1 MRFLELIF
9 SIVTGVSA
17 AIGTLHY
24 GAILLWASL
33 SSRLLRSQRPSIR
46 PGAIAFTSARSD
58 LPGVTITMPG
68 YNEEV
73 TIVGAVTSALALDY
87 PDLEII
93 VVNDGSKD
101 RMMDVLIESFDM
113 EKMSGPVNSG
123 PIHTADVRGVY
134 RSKLDS
140 RLVVIDKAPAGA
152 KADGANSGINFSTK
166 PWVVLMDA
174 DELVDSDLLIRCMT
188 EMTHEPGNVVAMG
201 VTLMP
206 TNECVIEN
214 LKVVKPMVAKNPWVG
229 FQTVEYLGAFV
240 VSRPGMAQI
249 GALPIVSGGFGIF
262 LRSAVLRVGGLKHP
276 SLGEDLDLV
285 VRINRS
291 FHEAGE
297 PYKILQVPEAVA
309 WTEFPMH
316 RAVLKRQRMR
326 WHRGLREVLKDH
338 RSTVGNHKYG
348 TFGMFGMMQMFAF
361 EWLAVFIEAAG
372 YVVMA
377 LSLLFGKLNFG
388 ITFSAWLVTQAI
400 GLFIA
405 MTGVWTSSRYL
416 NVYKGPRNVALLV
429 FWAFMA
435 QFGYRQMT
443 VWWRVRSLFGK
454 NAAWG
459 AMPRVGFG
467 TATTAAP
474 VRK

>member
-1 MRFLELIF
+1 MGVLSLLF
-9 SIVTGVSA
+9 SIITGAAA

-24 GAILLWASL
+24 GATLLWGSL
-33 SSRLLRSQRPSIR
+33 SARLLKSKRASIR
-46 PGAIAFTSARSD
+46 PGPIALTASRTD

-73 TIVGAVTSALALDY
+73 TIVGSVTSALALDY

-93 VVNDGSKD
+93 VINDGSKD
-101 RMMDVLIESFDM
+101 RMMEVLIEAFDM
-113 EKMSGPVNSG
+113 EKMGGPVVNG
-123 PIHTADVRGVY
+123 PIHTAEIRGVY
-134 RSKLDS
+134 RSKIDS
-140 RLVVIDKAPAGA
+140 RLVVLDKAPAGA
-152 KADGANSGINFSTK
+152 KADAANAGMNFSTK
-166 PWVVLMDA
+166 PWCVVMDA
-174 DELVDSDLLIRCMT
+174 DELVDADLLIRCMT
-188 EMTHEPGNVVAMG
+188 EMTHDPGNVVAIG

-214 LKVVKPMVAKNPWVG
+214 LKVVKPMVAKNPLVG
-229 FQTVEYLGAFV
+229 FQTVEYLGAFI

-249 GALPIVSGGFGIF
+249 GAMPIVSGGFGIF

-297 PYKILQVPEAVA
+297 PYKILQVPEAVG

-338 RSTVGNHKYG
+338 RAVVGNPKYG

-372 YVVMA
+372 YVVML
-377 LSLLFGKLNFG
+377 LSLLFGKINLG

-405 MTGVWTSSRYL
+405 MSGVWTSSRYI

-429 FWAFMA
+429 FWAFAA

-443 VWWRVRSLFGK
+443 VWWRVRSMFGK

-467 TATTAAP
+467 TTTAP